1 MEPAAAKAIRGK
13 TCIKGENNMKKRN
26 GTILALGLASLA
38 LSVAATATSLAKGAM
53 MTKAEDTLVY
63 TLDTTGS
70 LKGTNNSY
78 AGNCDITSDGVKW
91 NFSGNSQQ
99 NPWRIGG
106 NSIKD
111 TDRAVYT
118 KTAMTDAISKIDLD
132 VGAADSITVNSL
144 KLIVASDNGFSTVI
158 ETVPATFA
166 ASSTITFYPSTG
178 TEWATGSYYKFVFN
192 VTVTATKNKF
202 VEFKKVSMYKPL
214 TASTTFSVS
223 YDANGGTG
231 EVIDSDEY
239 LAGASATVLAGDALS
254 KENYEFAGWN
264 TKANGTG
271 TAYNPGD
278 SLVVEGDTTLYAQWN
293 RTHYVVTYNPNGGT
307 GDAFTEKV
315 AVSDASSY
323 VAAANTVFTNG
334 SYDFDG
340 WATSKTG
347 AVVYAVGDSV
357 TLTDD
362 LALYAHWD
370 IPTMTKIA
378 SNDGLYEGM
387 SIIIGN
393 ADGSMV
399 AGAQSGNNCPAI
411 ASTGLV
417 PGAGFASLTLGI
429 EDTVNGIR
437 YTFHNGTGY
446 LYAASSSSNYLKV
459 QTTLDNNGRWDID
472 LATSKVKAT
481 GTNSR
486 NLLRYNSS
494 SKLFSCY
501 ETGQAAV
508 ALYALP
514 QTITD
519 EQVANTFIKKYMHL
533 DSAPVGETGEG
544 KCVTES
550 WYASAKEAFNKLTE
564 DQRLLVTDNADVYA
578 RLQTWAIA
586 NGDEM
591 TGDLILASKSAPF
604 RSEVEAAQEK
614 NTAIA
619 AIACGLGLVSASSL
633 LLLRRK
639 KQDRE

>member
-1 MEPAAAKAIRGK
+1 
-13 TCIKGENNMKKRN
+13 MKKRN

-53 MTKAEDTLVY
+53 MTKAEDPLAY
-63 TLDTTGS
+63 TLETTGT
-70 LKGTNNSY
+70 LQGTNDAY
-78 AGNCDITSDGVKW
+78 AGNCDITSDGVTW
-91 NFSGNSQQ
+91 NFSGNSKI

-106 NSIKD
+106 KNLTNKD
-111 TDRAVYT
+111 RTVYT
-118 KTAMTDAISKIDLD
+118 KTAMPDAISKIGLE
-132 VGAADSITVNSL
+132 VGTANITVNSL
-144 KLIVASDNGFSTVI
+144 KLIVASDNAFTTPI

-166 ASSTITFYPSTG
+166 ASSTITFSPSTG
-178 TEWATGSYYKFVFN
+178 TEWAAGSYYKFVFN
-192 VTVTATKNKF
+192 VTAGSSNKY
-202 VEFKKVSMYKPL
+202 VQFKKVSMYKPL
-214 TASTTFSVS
+214 TASTTFSVG

-231 EVIDSDEY
+231 EVTDSSEY

-264 TKANGTG
+264 TEADGTG
-271 TAYNPGD
+271 TDYAPGD

-315 AVSDASSY
+315 AVADASSY

-362 LALYAHWD
+362 LTLYAHWD
-370 IPTMTKIA
+370 IPTMAKIA

-387 SIIIGN
+387 SVIIGN

-399 AGAQSGNNCPAI
+399 MGAQSGNNCPAI

-429 EDTVNGIR
+429 EDTVKGIR

-446 LYAASSSSNYLKV
+446 LYAASSSKNYLQV
-459 QTTLDNNGRWDID
+459 QTTLDDNGRWDIN
-472 LATSKVKAT
+472 LATSTVKAT
-481 GTNSR
+481 GTNTH

-494 SKLFSCY
+494 SKLFSSY
-501 ETGQAAV
+501 ETGQAAI

-519 EQVANTFIKKYMHL
+519 EQIANTFIKKYMHL

-544 KCVTES
+544 KCVSES

-564 DQRLLVTDNADVYA
+564 DQRLLVTNNADVYA
-578 RLQTWAIA
+578 RLQTWAVA

-591 TGDLILASKSAPF
+591 TGDLILSSKSAPF
-604 RSEVEAAQEK
+604 RSEVEAGQDK
-614 NTAIA
+614 NVAIA
-619 AIACGLGLVSASSL
+619 VTTCGLGLVSAASL

>member
-1 MEPAAAKAIRGK
+1 
-13 TCIKGENNMKKRN
+13 MKKRN
-26 GTILALGLASLA
+26 GTILVLGLASLA
-38 LSVAATATSLAKGAM
+38 LSVAATATSFAKGAM
-53 MTKAEDTLVY
+53 MTKAEDTLAY
-63 TLDTTGS
+63 TLDTTDS
-70 LKGTNNSY
+70 SSKGTNNSY
-78 AGNCDITSDGVKW
+78 ARNCDVTFENITW
-91 NFSGNSQQ
+91 NVTGNSTM

-106 NSIKD
+106 KKLTN
-111 TDRAVYT
+111 TDRTVYT

-132 VGAADSITVNSL
+132 VGTADSITVNSL
-144 KLIVASDNGFSTVI
+144 KLIVASDNAFTTPI

-166 ASSTITFYPSTG
+166 ASSTITFSPSTG
-178 TEWATGSYYKFVFN
+178 TEWATGSYYKFIFN
-192 VTVTATKNKF
+192 VTVSDTKDNRY
-202 VEFKKVSMYKPL
+202 VQFKKVSMYKPL
-214 TASTTFSVS
+214 TASTTFSVH

-231 EVIDSDEY
+231 EVTDSSEY
-239 LAGASATVLAGDALS
+239 LAGASATVLAGDSLS

-264 TKANGTG
+264 TEANGTG

-315 AVSDASSY
+315 AVADASSY

-362 LALYAHWD
+362 LTLYAHWD
-370 IPTMTKIA
+370 IPTMAKIA

-387 SIIIGN
+387 SVIIGN
-393 ADGSMV
+393 ADGNMV
-399 AGAQSGNNCPAI
+399 MGAQNSNNRAAL

-417 PGAGFASLTLGI
+417 PGVGFASLTLGI
-429 EDTVNGIR
+429 EDTVGGIR
-437 YTFHNGTGY
+437 YTFHDGTGY
-446 LYAASSSSNYLKV
+446 LYAASDSKNYLRV
-459 QTTLDNNGRWDID
+459 QTTLDDNGRWDVD
-472 LATSKVKAT
+472 LATSKVEAT
-481 GTNSR
+481 GTNSH

-494 SKLFSCY
+494 DKLFSCY
-501 ETGQAAV
+501 TTGQAAV

-519 EQVANTFIKKYMHL
+519 EQIANTFIKKYMHL

-544 KCVTES
+544 KCVSES

-564 DQRLLVTDNADVYA
+564 DQRLRVTDNADVYA
-578 RLQTWAIA
+578 RLEAWAVA

-591 TGDLILASKSAPF
+591 TGDLILSSKSAPF
-604 RSEVEAAQEK
+604 RSEVEADQDK
-614 NTAIA
+614 NVAIA
-619 AIACGLGLVSASSL
+619 VTTCGLGLVSAASL

>member
-1 MEPAAAKAIRGK
+1 
-13 TCIKGENNMKKRN
+13 MKKRN

-63 TLDTTGS
+63 TLDTTGTLTGS
-70 LKGTNNSY
+70 NNSY

-106 NSIKD
+106 KSITKQ
-111 TDRAVYT
+111 DRTVYT
-118 KTAMTDAISKIDLD
+118 KTAMPDAISKIDLD

-144 KLIVASDNGFSTVI
+144 NLIVASDNAFSTVI

-166 ASSTITFYPSTG
+166 ASSTITFSPSTG

-192 VTVTATKNKF
+192 VTVSERKNKF
-202 VEFKKVSMYKPL
+202 VEFKKVKMYKPL
-214 TASTTFSVS
+214 TASTTFSVR
-223 YDANGGTG
+223 YNANGGTG
-231 EVIDSDEY
+231 EVTDSSEY
-239 LAGASATVLAGDALS
+239 LAGASATVLAGDSLS

-264 TKANGTG
+264 TEADGTG

-315 AVSDASSY
+315 AVADASSY
-323 VAAANTVFTNG
+323 VAAANTAFTNG

-340 WATSKTG
+340 WATSATG
-347 AVVYAVGDSV
+347 TVVYAIGDSV
-357 TLTDD
+357 ALTDD
-362 LALYAHWD
+362 LTLYAHWD
-370 IPTMTKIA
+370 IPTMAKIA

-387 SIIIGN
+387 SVIIGN
-393 ADGSMV
+393 ANGSMV
-399 AGAQSGNNCPAI
+399 MGAQNSKNRA
-411 ASTGLV
+411 ALATTGLV
-417 PGAGFASLTLGI
+417 PNPDFAALTLGI
-429 EDTVNGIR
+429 EDTVDGIR
-437 YTFHNGTGY
+437 YTFHDGTGY
-446 LYAASSSSNYLKV
+446 LYAASSSKNYLRV

-481 GTNSR
+481 GTNTH

-494 SKLFSCY
+494 NELFSCY
-501 ETGQAAV
+501 ETGQAAI

-519 EQVANTFIKKYMHL
+519 EQIANTFIKKYMHL

-544 KCVTES
+544 KCVSES

-564 DQRLLVTDNADVYA
+564 DQRLLVTNNADVYA
-578 RLQTWAIA
+578 RLQTWAVA

-591 TGDLILASKSAPF
+591 TGDLILSSKSAPF
-604 RSEVEAAQEK
+604 RSEVEAGQDK
-614 NTAIA
+614 NVAIA
-619 AIACGLGLVSASSL
+619 VTTCGLGLVSAASL

>member
-1 MEPAAAKAIRGK
+1 
-13 TCIKGENNMKKRN
+13 MKKRN

-53 MTKAEDTLVY
+53 MTKAEDASFAISYKELGSIYASSGATASVEKTVGSGTVTVEFSGVNTQSKTGSKYTYAMFVKDAGYCYSSTAIDGYYPSSVSATFSSQTGESGKIGITYGASPITTRDSKVTGAVKKSGTFTLENADPSLLY
-63 TLDTTGS
+63 WNLSTTGA
-70 LKGTNNSY
+70 NVQ
-78 AGNCDITSDGVKW
+78 IT
-91 NFSGNSQQ
+91 NFS
-99 NPWRIGG
+99 
-106 NSIKD
+106 
-111 TDRAVYT
+111 
-118 KTAMTDAISKIDLD
+118 
-132 VGAADSITVNSL
+132 ITY
-144 KLIVASDNGFSTVI
+144 STV
-158 ETVPATFA
+158 
-166 ASSTITFYPSTG
+166 SSESS
-178 TEWATGSYYKFVFN
+178 A
-192 VTVTATKNKF
+192 
-202 VEFKKVSMYKPL
+202 
-214 TASTTFSVS
+214 FSVR
-223 YDANGGTG
+223 YNANGGTG
-231 EVIDSDEY
+231 EVTDSSEY

-264 TKANGTG
+264 TEADGTG

-315 AVSDASSY
+315 AVADASSY
-323 VAAANTVFTNG
+323 VAAANTAFTNG

-357 TLTDD
+357 ALTDD
-362 LALYAHWD
+362 LTLYAHWD
-370 IPTMTKIA
+370 IPTMAKIA

-387 SIIIGN
+387 SVIIGN

-399 AGAQSGNNCPAI
+399 MGAQSGNNCPAI

-429 EDTVNGIR
+429 EDTVKGIR

-446 LYAASSSSNYLKV
+446 LYAASSSKNYLQV
-459 QTTLDNNGRWDID
+459 QTTLDDNGRWDIN
-472 LATSKVKAT
+472 LATSTVKAT
-481 GTNSR
+481 GTNTH

-494 SKLFSCY
+494 SKLFSSY
-501 ETGQAAV
+501 ETGQAAI

-519 EQVANTFIKKYMHL
+519 EQIANTFIKKYMHL

-544 KCVTES
+544 KCVSES

-564 DQRLLVTDNADVYA
+564 DQRLLVTNNADVYA
-578 RLQTWAIA
+578 RLQTWAVA

-591 TGDLILASKSAPF
+591 TGDLILSSKSAPF
-604 RSEVEAAQEK
+604 RSEVEAGQDK
-614 NTAIA
+614 NVAIA
-619 AIACGLGLVSASSL
+619 VTTCGLGLVSAASL

>member
-1 MEPAAAKAIRGK
+1 
-13 TCIKGENNMKKRN
+13 MKKRN

-63 TLDTTGS
+63 TLDTTGTLTGS
-70 LKGTNNSY
+70 NNSY
-78 AGNCDITSDGVKW
+78 AGNCDITSDGVTW
-91 NFSGNSQQ
+91 NFSGNSKI

-106 NSIKD
+106 KSITKQ
-111 TDRAVYT
+111 DRTVYT
-118 KTAMTDAISKIDLD
+118 KTAMPDAISKIDLE
-132 VGAADSITVNSL
+132 VGTASSITVNSL
-144 KLIVASDNGFSTVI
+144 NLIVASNKDFSTVI

-166 ASSTITFYPSTG
+166 ASSTITFSPSTR

-192 VTVTATKNKF
+192 VTVSGSKNKF
-202 VEFKKVSMYKPL
+202 VEFKKVEMYKPL

-223 YDANGGTG
+223 YDSNGGTG
-231 EVIDSDEY
+231 EVTDSSEY
-239 LAGASATVLAGDALS
+239 LSGASATVLAGDSLS

-264 TKANGTG
+264 TEADGTG

-315 AVSDASSY
+315 AVADASSY
-323 VAAANTVFTNG
+323 VAAANTAFTNG
-334 SYDFDG
+334 TYDFDG
-340 WATSKTG
+340 WATSVAG
-347 AVVYAVGDSV
+347 AVVYGVGDSV

-362 LALYAHWD
+362 LTLYAHWD
-370 IPTMTKIA
+370 IPAMAKIA
-378 SNDGLYEGM
+378 SNDDLYEGM
-387 SIIIGN
+387 SVIIGN
-393 ADGSMV
+393 ANGSMV
-399 AGAQSGNNCPAI
+399 MGAQNSKNRA
-411 ASTGLV
+411 ALATTGLV
-417 PGAGFASLTLGI
+417 PNPDFAALTLGI
-429 EDTVNGIR
+429 EDTVDGIR
-437 YTFHNGTGY
+437 YTFHDGAGY
-446 LYAASSSSNYLKV
+446 LYAASSSDNHLKV
-459 QTTLDNNGRWDID
+459 QTALDDNGRWDID

-481 GTNSR
+481 GTNTH

-494 SKLFSCY
+494 NKLFSCY
-501 ETGQAAV
+501 ETGQAAI

-519 EQVANTFIKKYMHL
+519 EQIANTFIKKYMHL

-564 DQRLLVTDNADVYA
+564 DQRLLVTGNADVYA
-578 RLQTWAIA
+578 RLEAWAVA

-591 TGDLILASKSAPF
+591 TGDMILDSKSAPF
-604 RSEVEAAQEK
+604 RSEVEAGQDK
-614 NTAIA
+614 NVAIA
-619 AIACGLGLVSASSL
+619 ATVCGLGLVSAASL